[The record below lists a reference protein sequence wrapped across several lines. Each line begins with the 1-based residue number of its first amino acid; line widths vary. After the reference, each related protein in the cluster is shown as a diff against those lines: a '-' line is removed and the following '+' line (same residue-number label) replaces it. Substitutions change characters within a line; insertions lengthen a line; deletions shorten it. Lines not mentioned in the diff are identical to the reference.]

1 MPREN
6 LETIIFDASHYK
18 DKLEKALKRIK
29 KYLKKIE
36 DLESRTCENCKH
48 CSGNVETPSKNICE
62 QLEVPNLEGNK

>member
-36 DLESRTCENCKH
+36 EH
-48 CSGNVETPSKNICE
+48 
-62 QLEVPNLEGNK
+62 